1 MKRWWF
7 LVKLPHFP
15 INLDGHKKQIIAVK
29 CPTEES
35 MWEKKRVQLQKSNFI
50 KMMMTLKISKLT
62 KMTTERR
69 VRTCRSQPMFF
80 PADLAYQVIFLLC
93 VFPENASQSQSANFV
108 HWFSDKCHRKSM
120 TLWYF
125 NVSQF
130 HIIYLESIVLSWVI
144 NNSDFSS
151 PLDCKTETKY
161 LM

>member
-1 MKRWWF
+1 M
-7 LVKLPHFP
+7 
-15 INLDGHKKQIIAVK
+15 
-29 CPTEES
+29 
-35 MWEKKRVQLQKSNFI
+35 

-80 PADLAYQVIFLLC
+80 PADLAYQVIFFSDDFFAVC
-93 VFPENASQSQSANFV
+93 FYRSQSPNFV

-130 HIIYLESIVLSWVI
+130 HIIYRECIVLSRVI

-151 PLDCKTETKY
+151 PLFCKTETKY
-161 LM
+161 LMYNKLFKSALLYQHL